1 MLSPRFTS
9 YTYEVTV
16 EVYHQCKRIKS
27 AVDTHMV
34 VVQSFLWVSGV
45 LQCLA
50 RRLEVLLVSHSTIM
64 NSYVDTLALL
74 HIIWQDIK
82 DQLAVVASS
91 VRQPQKS
98 TLMIVQQ
105 VSNAR
110 SDGAKLDSM
119 NYVMYLY

>member
-34 VVQSFLWVSGV
+34 VVQSFLWVFGV

-50 RRLEVLLVSHSTIM
+50 RRLEVLLVSHLTIM
-64 NSYVDTLALL
+64 NVYVDTLALL

-82 DQLAVVASS
+82 DQLAVVARR
-91 VRQPQKS
+91 VR
-98 TLMIVQQ
+98 
-105 VSNAR
+105 
-110 SDGAKLDSM
+110 
-119 NYVMYLY
+119 

>member
-34 VVQSFLWVSGV
+34 VVQSFLWVFGV

-50 RRLEVLLVSHSTIM
+50 RRLEVLLVSHLTIM
-64 NSYVDTLALL
+64 NVYVDTLALL

-82 DQLAVVASS
+82 DQLAMVARR
-91 VRQPQKS
+91 VR
-98 TLMIVQQ
+98 
-105 VSNAR
+105 
-110 SDGAKLDSM
+110 
-119 NYVMYLY
+119 